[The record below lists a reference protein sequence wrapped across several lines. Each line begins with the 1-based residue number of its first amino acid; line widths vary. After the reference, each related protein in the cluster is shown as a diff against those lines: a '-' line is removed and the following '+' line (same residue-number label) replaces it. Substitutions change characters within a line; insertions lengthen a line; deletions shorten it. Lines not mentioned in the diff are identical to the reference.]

1 MRDLIA
7 IIVASILVISA
18 LTMATS
24 LHWHHRSHER
34 LRKSLKK
41 QGRSILAEVPTENGL
56 LFFSHDKDSFYWSN
70 QCIPKHKIS
79 SVELLISGAVLA
91 VARTNRSDFKTVTE
105 NDKDNSS
112 PENVERERWDVKIEV
127 DSNFIL
133 VACGSI
139 RQQVSQELAR
149 NIFETVKASIKLSDK
164 TNYHSDS

>member
-7 IIVASILVISA
+7 IVVATILFLSA
-18 LTMATS
+18 QTMATS

-34 LRKSLKK
+34 LRKALKK

-56 LFFSHDKDSFYWSN
+56 RLFSHDKDAFYWSN
-70 QCIPKHKIS
+70 QCIPKQDIR

-91 VARTNRSDFKTVTE
+91 TARTNRSNFKTASE
-105 NDKDNSS
+105 NNKNKSS
-112 PENVERERWDVKIEV
+112 PEKIERERWDVKIEV
-127 DSNFIL
+127 NSNFIL

-149 NIFETVKASIKLSDK
+149 NIFETVKASIKLSDQ
-164 TNYHSDS
+164 TTYHSSS

>member
-7 IIVASILVISA
+7 IIVAAILVVSA

-34 LRKSLKK
+34 LRKALKK

-56 LFFSHDKDSFYWSN
+56 RFFSHDKDAFYWSN
-70 QCIPKHKIS
+70 QCIPKQDIR

-91 VARTNRSDFKTVTE
+91 AARTNRSDFKTAAE
-105 NDKDNSS
+105 NDKNKTS
-112 PENVERERWDVKIEV
+112 PENIERERWDVKIEAN
-127 DSNFIL
+127 STSFL

-149 NIFETVKASIKLSDK
+149 NIFETVKASIKFSDQ
-164 TNYHSDS
+164 TNYHSSS